1 MISEL
6 KFQKIKHHANEIKKI
21 YSDIKPE
28 IETRL
33 DEFSKVWVKGSN
45 RDLFIELA
53 FCLLTPQSGA
63 RNSWKSINN
72 LLEKKL
78 LFNGNFNDISEELK
92 LVRFRNNKT
101 RYIIEARKKF
111 SGRSNSLRVLLDEF
125 DSIFG
130 KREWLVKNVKGYG
143 YKEASHFLR
152 NIGFGQGIAILDRH
166 ILRNMALLEIIDE
179 IPKSISSKLY
189 IDFEIRLHTFSKMLK
204 IPMSHLDFVLWY
216 KETGDIF
223 K

>member
-1 MISEL
+1 LISEL

-101 RYIIEARKKF
+101 RYIIEAREKF